1 MLLMPHHSTIITN
14 RIMFV
19 FIDALLDLIVIID
32 TNHKNYFSI
41 SSVCSLNSLMALLS
55 GVANG
60 NVNPNVVCS
69 SEHAAKLQKKSKS
82 TNFGVKLFVVCIK

>member
-1 MLLMPHHSTIITN
+1 MLLMA
-14 RIMFV
+14 
-19 FIDALLDLIVIID
+19 D
-32 TNHKNYFSI
+32 KNYFSI

-69 SEHAAKLQKKSKS
+69 SEHAAKLQKKNEINNIRIEIISS
-82 TNFGVKLFVVCIK
+82 FA